1 MFISTQ
7 ELEKIYQDDSVLILD
22 ARSYKDYSNGHI
34 PGAVSL
40 DLFSFHWADTSE
52 KGLISFGEHM
62 RKILSYAGVDEN
74 KKIIFYD
81 NTSGMLAARG
91 VWMCLYFSHPDVQML
106 DGGLSKWNEENL
118 PTVSESTT
126 YTPSN
131 LTTQIDPSIIIGFE
145 ELNENIGKVT
155 IIDARSPDEYD
166 GTTPRAA
173 RGGHVPT
180 AKNIDWNNNLDDSGK
195 LKSDNELQ
203 SLYTM
208 DKDTPIVTICQV
220 AFRAANSY
228 LSLKKI
234 GFKNVKVYL
243 GSWGEWGNNLN
254 LPIEK

>member
-7 ELEKIYQDDSVLILD
+7 DLEKIHQDNSVLILD
-22 ARSYKDYSNGHI
+22 ARSYKDYSAGHI
-34 PGAVSL
+34 PGSVSL
-40 DLFSFHWADTSE
+40 DLFSFHWADTSQ
-52 KGLISFGEHM
+52 KGLVSFGEHM

-91 VWMCLYFSHPDVQML
+91 VWMCLYFSHPDVQLL
-106 DGGLSKWNEENL
+106 DGGLSKWTGENL
-118 PTVSESTT
+118 PTATESTI
-126 YTPSN
+126 YKPSN

-145 ELNENIGKVT
+145 ELNENIGKVA
-155 IIDARSPDEYD
+155 IIDVRSPDEFD

-173 RGGHVPT
+173 RGGHIPT
-180 AKNIDWNNNLDDSGK
+180 AKNIDWNNNLDGSGK
-195 LKSDNELQ
+195 LKPDEELE
-203 SLYTM
+203 SLYQM
-208 DKDTPIVTICQV
+208 NKDTPIVTYCQG
-220 AFRAANSY
+220 AYRAANSY

-234 GFKNVKVYL
+234 GFKNIKVYL

>member
-7 ELEKIYQDDSVLILD
+7 DLEKIYQDNSVLILD
-22 ARSYKDYSNGHI
+22 ARSYKDYSAGHI
-34 PGAVSL
+34 PGSVSL
-40 DLFSFHWADTSE
+40 DLFSFHWADTSQ
-52 KGLISFGEHM
+52 KGLVSFGEHM

-91 VWMCLYFSHPDVQML
+91 VWMCLYFSHPDVQLL
-106 DGGLSKWNEENL
+106 DGGISKWIGENL
-118 PTVSESTT
+118 PTVTESTI
-126 YTPSN
+126 YKPSN

-155 IIDARSPDEYD
+155 IIDARSPDEFD

-173 RGGHVPT
+173 RGGHIPT
-180 AKNIDWNNNLDDSGK
+180 AKNIDWKNNLDGSGK
-195 LKSDNELQ
+195 LKPDEELE
-203 SLYTM
+203 SLYQM
-208 DKDTPIVTICQV
+208 NKDAPIVTYCQG
-220 AFRAANSY
+220 AYRAANSY

-243 GSWGEWGNNLN
+243 GSWGEWGNNLD

>member
-7 ELEKIYQDDSVLILD
+7 DLEKIYQDNSVLILD
-22 ARSYKDYSNGHI
+22 ARSYKDYSKAHI
-34 PGAVSL
+34 PSAVSL

-106 DGGLSKWNEENL
+106 DGGLSKWNGENL

-155 IIDARSPDEYD
+155 IIDARSPDEFN
-166 GTTPRAA
+166 GIVPRAA
-173 RGGHVPT
+173 RGGHIPT

-195 LKSDNELQ
+195 LKSDKELE
-203 SLYTM
+203 SLYQM
-208 DKDTPIVTICQV
+208 DKDAPIVTYCQG
-220 AFRAANSY
+220 AYRAANSY
-228 LSLKKI
+228 LSMKKL

-243 GSWGEWGNNLN
+243 GSWGEWGNNLD

>member
-7 ELEKIYQDDSVLILD
+7 ELEKIYKDDSVLIID
-22 ARSYKDYSNGHI
+22 ARSYKDYSKAHI

-52 KGLISFGEHM
+52 KGIESFGEHM

-81 NTSGMLAARG
+81 DVTGMLAARG

-106 DGGLSKWNEENL
+106 DGGISKWHREKL
-118 PTVSESTT
+118 PTVSDSTI
-126 YTPSN
+126 YKPSN
-131 LTTQIDPSIIIGFE
+131 LTTPLNTSIIIGFE
-145 ELNENIGKVT
+145 ELNASIGKVT
-155 IIDARSPDEYD
+155 IIDARSTEEFD

-173 RGGHVPT
+173 RGGHIPT
-180 AKNIDWNNNLDDSGK
+180 AKNIDWNENLDNSGK
-195 LKSDNELQ
+195 LKSDNDLE

-208 DKDTPIVTICQV
+208 DKESQIVTYCQG
-220 AFRAANSY
+220 AYRAANSY

-243 GSWGEWGNNLN
+243 GSWGEWGNDLN
-254 LPIEK
+254 LPVEK

>member
-7 ELEKIYQDDSVLILD
+7 DLEKIYQDNSVLILD
-22 ARSYKDYSNGHI
+22 ARSYKDYSAGHI
-34 PGAVSL
+34 PGSVSL
-40 DLFSFHWADTSE
+40 DLFSFHWADTSQ
-52 KGLISFGEHM
+52 KGLVSFGEHM

-91 VWMCLYFSHPDVQML
+91 VWMCLYFSHPDVQLL
-106 DGGLSKWNEENL
+106 DGGLSKWTGENL
-118 PTVSESTT
+118 PTATESTI
-126 YTPSN
+126 YKPSN

-155 IIDARSPDEYD
+155 IIDARSPDEFD

-173 RGGHVPT
+173 RGGHIPT
-180 AKNIDWNNNLDDSGK
+180 AKNIDWKNNLDGSGK
-195 LKSDNELQ
+195 LKPDEELE
-203 SLYTM
+203 SLYQM
-208 DKDTPIVTICQV
+208 NKDAPIVTYCQG
-220 AFRAANSY
+220 AYRAANSY
-228 LSLKKI
+228 LSLKKV

-243 GSWGEWGNNLN
+243 GSWGEWGNNLD

>member
-7 ELEKIYQDDSVLILD
+7 DLEKIHQDNSVLILD
-22 ARSYKDYSNGHI
+22 ARSYKDYSAGHI
-34 PGAVSL
+34 PGSVSL
-40 DLFSFHWADTSE
+40 DLFSFHWADTSQ
-52 KGLISFGEHM
+52 KGLVSFGEHM

-91 VWMCLYFSHPDVQML
+91 VWMCLYFSHPDVQLL
-106 DGGLSKWNEENL
+106 DGGLSKWTGENL
-118 PTVSESTT
+118 PTAIESTI
-126 YTPSN
+126 YKPSN

-155 IIDARSPDEYD
+155 IIDARSPDEFD

-173 RGGHVPT
+173 RGGHIPT
-180 AKNIDWNNNLDDSGK
+180 AKNIDWNNNLDGSGK
-195 LKSDNELQ
+195 LKPDEELE
-203 SLYTM
+203 SLYQM
-208 DKDTPIVTICQV
+208 NKDAPIVTYCQG
-220 AFRAANSY
+220 AYRAANSY

-243 GSWGEWGNNLN
+243 GSWGEWGNNLD

>member
-1 MFISTQ
+1 MFISTNK
-7 ELEKIYQDDSVLILD
+7 LEKIIHDESVLILD
-22 ARSYKDYSNGHI
+22 ARSYKDYSKGHI

-52 KGLISFGEHM
+52 NGLVSFGEHM

-106 DGGLSKWNEENL
+106 DGGLSKWTGENL
-118 PTVSESTT
+118 PTQTESTI
-126 YTPSN
+126 YKPSS
-131 LTTQIDPSIIIGFE
+131 LTTPIDPSIIIGFE
-145 ELNENIGKVT
+145 ELNASIGKVT
-155 IIDARSPDEYD
+155 IIDARSPDEFD

-173 RGGHVPT
+173 RGGHIPT
-180 AKNIDWNNNLDDSGK
+180 ARNIDWNNNLDDSGK

-208 DKDTPIVTICQV
+208 DKDTPIVTYCQG
-220 AFRAANSY
+220 AYRAANSY

>member
-40 DLFSFHWADTSE
+40 DLFSFHWVDTSQ
-52 KGLISFGEHM
+52 KGLVSFGEHM
-62 RKILSYAGVDEN
+62 RKILSYAGIDEN

-81 NTSGMLAARG
+81 DVTGMLAARG
-91 VWMCLYFSHPDVQML
+91 VWMCLYFSHSDVQML
-106 DGGLSKWNEENL
+106 DGGLSKWTKENL
-118 PTVSESTT
+118 PTETESTI
-126 YTPSN
+126 YKPSN
-131 LTTQIDPSIIIGFE
+131 LTTPLDPSIIIGFE
-145 ELNENIGKVT
+145 ELNEKIGKVT
-155 IIDARSPDEYD
+155 IIDARSPDEFD
-166 GTTPRAA
+166 GTIPRAA
-173 RGGHVPT
+173 RGGHIPT
-180 AKNIDWNNNLDDSGK
+180 AENIDWNNNLDDSGK
-195 LKSDNELQ
+195 LKSDSELE

-208 DKDTPIVTICQV
+208 DKESPIVTYCQG
-220 AFRAANSY
+220 AYRAAHSY

-243 GSWGEWGNNLN
+243 GSWGEWGNKME

>member
-1 MFISTQ
+1 MFISAQ
-7 ELEKIYQDDSVLILD
+7 ELVKIYKDDSVLILD
-22 ARSYKDYSNGHI
+22 ARSYKDYSKAHI

-40 DLFSFHWADTSE
+40 DLFSFHWVDTSQ
-52 KGLISFGEHM
+52 KGLTSFGEHM

-106 DGGLSKWNEENL
+106 DGGMSKWTEENL
-118 PTVSESTT
+118 TTETESTI
-126 YTPSN
+126 YKPSN
-131 LTTQIDPSIIIGFE
+131 LTTPIDPSIIIGFE
-145 ELNENIGKVT
+145 ELNENIGNVT
-155 IIDARSPDEYD
+155 IIDARSSDEYN

-173 RGGHVPT
+173 RGGHIPT
-180 AKNIDWNNNLDDSGK
+180 AKNIDWNKNLDDSGK
-195 LKSDNELQ
+195 LKSDEQLE
-203 SLYTM
+203 SIYSM
-208 DKDTPIVTICQV
+208 DKETQIVTYCQG
-220 AFRAANSY
+220 AYRAANSY

-243 GSWGEWGNNLN
+243 GSWGEWGNDLN